1 MYASS
6 NLFLETMLTT
16 RFSSSVLL
24 YDVLNYIFIEIL
36 NLDECFLWLPLPLFR
51 HIDCS
56 RALKVLDSAL
66 EQVLI
71 FRKQIDR

>member
-1 MYASS
+1 
-6 NLFLETMLTT
+6 MLTT

-36 NLDECFLWLPLPLFR
+36 NLDEHSLWVPLRLFT
-51 HIDCS
+51 HPDCS
-56 RALKVLDSAL
+56 KALKDPNPAL

-71 FRKQIDR
+71 PRKQTGR

>member
-1 MYASS
+1 MYAASKF
-6 NLFLETMLTT
+6 FLETTLTT

-36 NLDECFLWLPLPLFR
+36 NLDEHSLWVPLPLLR
-51 HIDCS
+51 HTDCS
-56 RALKVLDSAL
+56 RALKELNSAL

-71 FRKQIDR
+71 LRKQIDR